1 MVQVVEQAE
10 TGAANEA
17 RRMVLK
23 QKDHAGASV
32 ATTAERESRSARGAD
47 LGEANSAF
55 LGFHRLLGG
64 EESIRFDLIFEGM
77 LFHAGGVTT
86 GLGWP
91 LRILANRLIERLI
104 WHQ

>member
-32 ATTAERESRSARGAD
+32 ATTAERESRCARGAE
-47 LGEANSAF
+47 LGKPDTPR
-55 LGFHRLLGG
+55 LGLHRLLGG
-64 EESIRFDLIFEGM
+64 EKSIGLDLVLEGV
-77 LFHAGGVTT
+77 LFHAGGVASS
-86 GLGWP
+86 LGWP